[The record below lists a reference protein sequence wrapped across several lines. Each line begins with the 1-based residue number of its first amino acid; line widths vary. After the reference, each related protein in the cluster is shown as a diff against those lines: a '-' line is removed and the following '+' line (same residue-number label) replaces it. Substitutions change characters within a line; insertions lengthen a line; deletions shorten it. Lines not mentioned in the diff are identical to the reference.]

1 MPHHQKQVLSKLS
14 LVFIIISIYLIWMD
28 VALYINLQQLPP
40 LDQRTTKK
48 VNSFSC
54 GCNHDYFGILVYLY
68 INREG

>member
-48 VNSFSC
+48 VNLFSC
-54 GCNHDYFGILVYLY
+54 GSNHDYFGILL
-68 INREG
+68 RL